1 MSGVSATTRGA
12 LSAGAGTAPE
22 ASLVESMLATSGRF
36 AGDADFDRWL
46 AGMREKTSMS
56 VEQVALADLRD
67 WTQDPV
73 TGNLRHR
80 TGKFFTVESLAVD
93 FPAGPVANWTQPIIH
108 QPEIGI
114 LGILVKRIDGVLHC
128 LMQAKREPGNQNGVQ
143 LAPTVQ
149 ATRSNYTRVHQGRP
163 VPYLD
168 YFLNPVGHRV
178 LTDVRQSEQG
188 AWFYQKRNRNMVV
201 EVTADVPVLDGFCWL
216 TMGQIH
222 RLLRVPDLVGMDA
235 RTVLACL
242 PLGGPGWGTI
252 LPFDD
257 DFGAALAHSCDPRS
271 GAAWSLTE
279 ILSWVTGMRT
289 RTEIRARLGPLVAA
303 EGWLHRDGRISH
315 ESGRYFDVMGVQVRA
330 DGREVGQWTQPMIQP
345 RSDGIIAFLV
355 RPIDGVL
362 HMLVCARP
370 EPGFADVIELA
381 PTVQCLPGNYGHL
394 PADQWPPFLADV
406 LAARPDQVRFDAVL
420 SEEGGRFYHARNRYL
435 IVETDAVPDGD
446 RDDYRWLTLAQLT
459 ELLAHS
465 FYLNVQA
472 RSLVACLRSLLTGAP
487 ARPEPTR

>member
-1 MSGVSATTRGA
+1 MTSRAATTT
-12 LSAGAGTAPE
+12 GT
-22 ASLVESMLATSGRF
+22 SLVESMLATSGRF
-36 AGDADFDRWL
+36 ARIGDFDRWL
-46 AGMREKTSMS
+46 GDMRESTFMS
-56 VEQVALADLRD
+56 VEQVALEDLRG
-67 WTQDPV
+67 WGQDPA
-73 TGNLRHR
+73 TGNLRHE

-93 FPAGPVANWTQPIIH
+93 FPAGPVSNWSQPIIN

-128 LMQAKREPGNQNGVQ
+128 LMQAKREPGNQNGIQ

-168 YFLNPVGHRV
+168 YFLHPVGHRV
-178 LTDVRQSEQG
+178 ITDVRQSEQG

-201 EVTADVPVLDGFCWL
+201 EVSADVPVLDGFCWL
-216 TMGQIH
+216 TMGQLH
-222 RLLRVPDLVGMDA
+222 GLLRVPDLVGMDA

-242 PLGGPGWGTI
+242 PLGGPGWGAI
-252 LPFDD
+252 LPHADE
-257 DFGAALAHSCDPRS
+257 FGSALAHSCDPES
-271 GAAWSLTE
+271 GSQRSLTD
-279 ILSWVTGMRT
+279 ILSWVTGMRS
-289 RTEIRARLGPLVAA
+289 RTEIQARLGPLVAA
-303 EGWLHRDGRISH
+303 EGWRRTDGRISH
-315 ESGRYFDVMGVQVRA
+315 ESGRFFDVMGVRVRA
-330 DGREVGQWTQPMIQP
+330 GGREVGQWMQPMIQP

-362 HMLVCARP
+362 HMLVSARP

-394 PADQWPPFLADV
+394 PVERRPPFLSEV
-406 LAARPDQVRFDAVL
+406 LAARPEQVRFDAVL

-435 IVETDAVPDGD
+435 IVETDAPIRPD

-459 ELLAHS
+459 ELLQHS

-472 RSLVACLRSLLTGAP
+472 RSLVACLRSLLTGSP
-487 ARPEPTR
+487 ARPEPPR

>member
-1 MSGVSATTRGA
+1 VTGVSATMPGARATRSGA
-12 LSAGAGTAPE
+12 PTG

-36 AGDADFDRWL
+36 AEVADFDRWL
-46 AGMREKTSMS
+46 AGMRERTDMS
-56 VEQVALADLRD
+56 VEQVPLEDLHG
-67 WTQDPV
+67 WTQDPAS
-73 TGNLRHR
+73 GNLRHR

-93 FPAGPVANWTQPIIH
+93 FPAGQVARWTQPIIN
-108 QPEIGI
+108 QPEVGI

-128 LMQAKREPGNQNGVQ
+128 LMQAKREPGNQNGIQ

-149 ATRSNYTRVHQGRP
+149 ATRSNYTRVHQGRA

-201 EVTADVPVLDGFCWL
+201 EVGADVPVLDGFCWL

-222 RLLRVPDLVGMDA
+222 GLLRVPDLVGMDA

-252 LPFDD
+252 LPYADE
-257 DFGAALAHSCDPRS
+257 FGSALAHSCDPES
-271 GAAWSLTE
+271 GSAQSLTE
-279 ILSWVTGMRT
+279 ILSWVTEMRS
-289 RTEIRARLGPLVAA
+289 RTEIRARLGPLYAA
-303 EGWLHRDGRISH
+303 EGWLHTDGRICH
-315 ESGRYFDVMGVQVRA
+315 ESGRFFDVMGVRVRA
-330 DGREVGQWTQPMIQP
+330 AGREVGQWMQPMIQP

-394 PADQWPPFLADV
+394 PADRWPPFLAEV

-435 IVETDAVPDGD
+435 IVEMDAVDRGD

-459 ELLAHS
+459 ELLQHS

-472 RSLVACLRSLLTGAP
+472 RSLVACLRSLLTGSP